1 MLCEPLESR
10 RLMSVSL
17 NPATHVLTLDGTPA
31 DDTILVKVV
40 GANLTGTV
48 DGAPFSVPV
57 ASVSKIVAYGR
68 QGYDTITLDASVK
81 VNATLYGDGP
91 GTPSAYSPI
100 NGDVIHGGSGNDTI
114 CGGRNSGFLSGGAG
128 NDTLDAGPGDTGLDG
143 GPGNDRLINGGGEN
157 QIDGGP
163 GVDTADYSASTVPV
177 LLGNDLTLVANGFSG
192 GNAGSVSEG
201 DAIENVE
208 NFTGGKGN
216 DKIYG
221 DNGANVLKGNG
232 GNDYIKPG
240 LGNDQVFGGAGFD
253 RVDYSDVTVNLRITL
268 DDVANDGPA
277 GGKANV
283 HSDIEQVDGG
293 SGDDYIVGSDADNV
307 LVGGPG
313 RDALFGLGGND
324 TFFAREGNIDFISG
338 GTGTDKARID
348 LADSTTGIESF
359 LP

>member
-1 MLCEPLESR
+1 MFCEPLESR

-17 NPATHVLTLDGTPA
+17 NPATHVLTINGTPGN
-31 DDTILVKVV
+31 DTISVKVV
-40 GANLTGTV
+40 GGNLKGTV
-48 DGAPFSVPV
+48 NGAPFSVPL
-57 ASVSKIVAYGR
+57 AGVSKIVAYGR
-68 QGYDTITLDASVK
+68 QGYDSITLDANVK

-100 NGDVIHGGSGNDTI
+100 DGDVIHGGGGNDTI
-114 CGGRNSGFLSGGAG
+114 YGGRNSGFLDGGAG
-128 NDTLDAGPGDTGLDG
+128 NDTLDAGPGDTGLAG

-163 GVDTADYSASTVPV
+163 GVDTADYSASLLPV
-177 LLGNDLTLVANGFSG
+177 LLGNDLTLGANGFTPG
-192 GNAGSVSEG
+192 TAGSSSEG
-201 DAIENVE
+201 DSIANVE

-216 DKIYG
+216 DKIFG

-268 DDVANDGPA
+268 DDVANDGA
-277 GGKANV
+277 SGGKANV
-283 HSDIEQVDGG
+283 HSDVEQVDGG
-293 SGDDYIVGSDADNV
+293 SGDDYIAGSNADNI

-313 RDALFGLGGND
+313 KDALFGLGGDD
-324 TFFAREGNIDFISG
+324 TFFAREGNVDFISG
-338 GTGTDKARID
+338 GTGTDQARID
-348 LADSTTGIESF
+348 LADSTIWIESF